1 MDPSLPSQFRHELFS
16 IFKEQCTE
24 SIKFLG
30 VLRQTPSSRC
40 LIFLSVSDR
49 PGFLIQVDQKGE
61 TFHP

>member
-30 VLRQTPSSRC
+30 VLRQTPR
-40 LIFLSVSDR
+40 LFEKEEIM
-49 PGFLIQVDQKGE
+49 IY
-61 TFHP
+61 